1 MHAVR
6 LLGITSLALVV
17 LSSKAEGQ
25 RMETELGVLIG
36 YGFNDLYR
44 FGLGVTA
51 GVMVGDL
58 YFGARFVDHFGST
71 SETRRGSQINTT
83 ELGTLI
89 FAADVAYRVVGEPI
103 DFRLFANVGAAHYTQ
118 DITEQPDTGPATET
132 KQTATE
138 LLVTPGVAVILPLQ
152 GFKLGLEVQ
161 YLNAGSPAFADA
173 VNTGAIAAYA
183 RIIIPIKG

>member
-17 LSSKAEGQ
+17 LSSPAEGQ

-44 FGLGVTA
+44 LGLGVSG
-51 GVMVGDL
+51 GVLVGDL

-71 SETRRGSQINTT
+71 SVIERGTQTNTT

-89 FAADVAYRVVGEPI
+89 FAADVAYRVVGEKI
-103 DFRLFANVGAAHYTQ
+103 DFRLFANVGVAHYRQ
-118 DITEQPDTGPATET
+118 DITEQPDTGSPTET

-138 LLVTPGVAVILPLQ
+138 LLVTPGAAVIVPLQ
-152 GFKLGLEVQ
+152 GFKLGLEAQ
-161 YLNAGSPAFADA
+161 YLYAGSPEFAET
-173 VNTGAIAAYA
+173 VNTRGVAVYA